1 MASDHVTII
10 LPDVHPEDMQWLL
23 DFMYTGSVAVPRRRL
38 SSFLQAAEAL
48 HIKILTDMAQLY
60 TADSGSVVCSPA
72 LDFTLTNDPNFRQR
86 LKYCSIKQ
94 CNLTEDCKH
103 SSCNND
109 AKFPSE
115 SSRLQTNKLEL
126 MNVTE
131 DSKSSLITCSLD
143 TSSYGS
149 KGVESIV
156 GSNSVSCEGTT
167 LSTSSLY
174 DGLSN
179 GANFYE
185 GPKGKSCIDG
195 EDLSRKGA
203 AVVVSGCN
211 TDMTHNADDKNSRIL
226 GHPSD
231 TSLTYPETRVYNKP
245 PCGTK
250 TLAEDLNSSQNTS
263 TSSGNHKSVNK
274 AQEEWRCGDTTAPS
288 VENFPSAEYGCELN
302 SSNDFLRGNS
312 SKITPNM
319 LSSDTGVTVD
329 FPLRNQADN
338 TGHCSLYLQRLS
350 QWPKPLPSLMPI
362 GNSNTRCNGQI
373 PACYLSKHCTVNG
386 SMTHIVDRKHTLPED
401 LRSMKDVI
409 PNSEPWTGSM
419 AADQRLPKEHR
430 CSTNLWFSSRDKVM
444 HLNGQRPGSDCR
456 LSRILSHRAH
466 RLSPIVPP
474 SPWAQNL
481 RPPCATPVAVNYQ
494 PASWTAPPAHTAAN
508 RGGENRQPDY
518 QQQLGDLTG
527 PLSCTQVAKV
537 VSNSAL
543 TTNLH
548 TYTDYILMDKEMLSL
563 IL

>member
-1 MASDHVTII
+1 VTSDHVTII

-48 HIKILTDMAQLY
+48 RIKILTDMAQLY
-60 TADSGSVVCSPA
+60 TADSGGVVCSPA
-72 LDFTLTNDPNFRQR
+72 SDFTLTDDPNFRQH
-86 LKYCSIKQ
+86 LKYCSVKQ

-149 KGVESIV
+149 KGIESIV
-156 GSNSVSCEGTT
+156 GSNTVSCKGTT
-167 LSTSSLY
+167 LNTSSLY

-185 GPKGKSCIDG
+185 GPKGKSCVDG

-211 TDMTHNADDKNSRIL
+211 TADDKNNRIL
-226 GHPSD
+226 GHPSE
-231 TSLTYPETRVYNKP
+231 TALTYPET
-245 PCGTK
+245 T
-250 TLAEDLNSSQNTS
+250 TS
-263 TSSGNHKSVNK
+263 TGNHKSVNK

-288 VENFPSAEYGCELN
+288 VENFSSSEYGCELN
-302 SSNDFLRGNS
+302 SSNDFPRGNS
-312 SKITPNM
+312 NKITPNIV
-319 LSSDTGVTVD
+319 SSDTGVTVD

-338 TGHCSLYLQRLS
+338 AGHCSLYLQRLS

-373 PACYLSKHCTVNG
+373 PACYLGKHCAVNG
-386 SMTHIVDRKHTLPED
+386 SMTHVVDRKHTLPEH
-401 LRSMKDVI
+401 LQSMKDVI

-430 CSTNLWFSSRDKVM
+430 CSTNLWFSGRDKVM
-444 HLNGQRPGSDCR
+444 QLNGQRPGSDCR
-456 LSRILSHRAH
+456 LSRILSHRVH

-481 RPPCATPVAVNYQ
+481 RPPCATPVAVNYP

-527 PLSCTQVAKV
+527 PLSCIQVAKV